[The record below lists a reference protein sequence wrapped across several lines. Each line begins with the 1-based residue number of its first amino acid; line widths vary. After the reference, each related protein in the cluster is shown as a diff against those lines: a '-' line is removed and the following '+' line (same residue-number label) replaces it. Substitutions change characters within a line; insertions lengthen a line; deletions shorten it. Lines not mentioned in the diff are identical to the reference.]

1 MSVNEEKKDI
11 NPSFAVTAFTDSCNR
26 KFNMDYAHHHEQK
39 VYTTYTPEKINAILR
54 NLQMNLVVY
63 KTLFEKALIEFQK
76 IGDAG
81 LWTKDKSDT
90 KPNCPS
96 ICKHMK
102 TLIDSISSIPTNGL
116 DEKMAVQIKRQ
127 FGHVIGKLRRNFPA
141 FCIGDDWYEMYVQ
154 KMNDMIKQPSK
165 DEKTHYTS
173 GLNIIF
179 KSPTSKHFIFKDFDE
194 YLYITRMFTV
204 IPTRDRYNKHVTY
217 VNQRK
222 TGLVQS
228 STKPMFKSEPSFK
241 SESEMK
247 KRGKSKNKIVDNL
260 PEAPPYG
267 PRAASPASELS
278 TEALLMQ
285 MKSMQLSM

>member
-1 MSVNEEKKDI
+1 MSVNEENKDI
-11 NPSFAVTAFTDSCNR
+11 NASFAVTAFTDSCNR
-26 KFNMDYAHHHEQK
+26 KFNMDYAHKHEKK
-39 VYTTYTPEKINAILR
+39 VYTTEKINAIR
-54 NLQMNLVVY
+54 KNLETNLMEY
-63 KTLFEKALIEFQK
+63 KTLFEKALVEFKK
-76 IGDAG
+76 IGDVG
-81 LWTKDKSDT
+81 LWTKDKSGT
-90 KPNCPS
+90 KPNCPN
-96 ICKHMK
+96 ICKHIK
-102 TLIDSISSIPTNGL
+102 TLIDSISSIPANEL

-141 FCIGDDWYEMYVQ
+141 FCIGDDWYDMYVQ

-165 DEKTHYTS
+165 DDKTHYTS

-179 KSPTSKHFIFKDFDE
+179 NSPTSKHSIFKDFDE

-204 IPTRDRYNKHVTY
+204 IPTIDRYNKHITY

-228 STKPMFKSEPSFK
+228 STKPMFTSEPSFK
-241 SESEMK
+241 SE
-247 KRGKSKNKIVDNL
+247 RKNKSERKFGNKKMVNIPKAND
-260 PEAPPYG
+260 PK
-267 PRAASPASELS
+267 SELS

>member
-26 KFNMDYAHHHEQK
+26 KFNMDYAHNHEKK
-39 VYTTYTPEKINAILR
+39 VYTTEKINAILR
-54 NLQMNLVVY
+54 NLQINLMAY
-63 KTLFEKALIEFQK
+63 KTLFEKALIEFKK

-90 KPNCPS
+90 KPNCPN
-96 ICKHMK
+96 ICKHIK
-102 TLIDSISSIPTNGL
+102 TLIDSISSIPTNEL

-141 FCIGDDWYEMYVQ
+141 FCIDDDWYDMYVQ

-165 DEKTHYTS
+165 DDKTHYTY

-179 KSPTSKHFIFKDFDE
+179 NSPTSKHSIFKDFDE
-194 YLYITRMFTV
+194 YLYITRMFKV
-204 IPTRDRYNKHVTY
+204 IPTIDRYNKHVTY

-241 SESEMK
+241 SE
-247 KRGKSKNKIVDNL
+247 RKNKSERKFGNKKMVNIPKVND
-260 PEAPPYG
+260 PE
-267 PRAASPASELS
+267 SELS
-278 TEALLMQ
+278 TEALLIQ